1 MGWGAFFGVIAG
13 PLARRIMFALGVG
26 VLTMVG
32 LEAVSGTVQSA
43 ISSGWSGLAADTYQV
58 LALGGFVDAVA
69 YWLAAV
75 SAAVAWLSL
84 SRLAPLPGAL

>member
-1 MGWGAFFGVIAG
+1 M
-13 PLARRIMFALGVG
+13 LALGIG

-32 LEAVSGTVQSA
+32 LQAVSGSIHSA
-43 ISSGWSGLAADTYQV
+43 VAAGWSGLAADTYQV

-75 SAAVAWLSL
+75 TSAVAWLAL